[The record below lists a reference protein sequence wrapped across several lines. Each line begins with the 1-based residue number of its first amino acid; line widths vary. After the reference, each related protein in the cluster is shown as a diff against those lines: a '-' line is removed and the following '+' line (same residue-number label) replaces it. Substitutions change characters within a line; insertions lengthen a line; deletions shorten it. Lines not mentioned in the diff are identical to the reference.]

1 MLLYCSA
8 ATNEVV
14 AKMQWL
20 SSQVPN
26 YWAWLCVFR
35 GDGGGVGAF
44 WSISSKESGC
54 CRLKY
59 RSCSPVWLLNLLMF
73 LLSAILSSILAV
85 SIMRNMLGW
94 CYFCCFLTAV
104 IVPQCS
110 WRKAMFSCGKER
122 KGEKKLS
129 QTVKAGLRKELCGL
143 VDAGFLCKNCP
154 CEWMFPWDVLHTHTG
169 SHWSQSW
176 LLPHRGLSELL
187 AGMHLQPCSCSSAC
201 MAISATLPP
210 NLSEQRGQVLHS
222 CTELHQSWPGAKLR
236 ASAVPADGLTTRSQP
251 LHWSHWN
258 AGTRLPL
265 IVLGRWAPGSTNI

>member
-1 MLLYCSA
+1 M
-8 ATNEVV
+8 
-14 AKMQWL
+14 
-20 SSQVPN
+20 
-26 YWAWLCVFR
+26 
-35 GDGGGVGAF
+35 GGGVGAF

-143 VDAGFLCKNCP
+143 VDAGFCAKIVPVNGCSHG
-154 CEWMFPWDVLHTHTG
+154 MFCTHTQGPTGASPG
-169 SHWSQSW
+169 SFPTEDCWSCW
-176 LLPHRGLSELL
+176 LGCT
-187 AGMHLQPCSCSSAC
+187 CSPA
-201 MAISATLPP
+201 A
-210 NLSEQRGQVLHS
+210 V
-222 CTELHQSWPGAKLR
+222 
-236 ASAVPADGLTTRSQP
+236 AVPAWLFLLHYHQTSLNNLAKSCKVAHNCTRADPVQS
-251 LHWSHWN
+251 S
-258 AGTRLPL
+258 
-265 IVLGRWAPGSTNI
+265 VLLLCLLMGSRQEANLCTEAIEMQAHDCL

>member
-1 MLLYCSA
+1 MTVISGAKLLSM
-8 ATNEVV
+8 VMRV
-14 AKMQWL
+14 QGW
-20 SSQVPN
+20 
-26 YWAWLCVFR
+26 W
-35 GDGGGVGAF
+35 GGVGAF

-129 QTVKAGLRKELCGL
+129 NSKSRPEEGAVWFGRCRFFVQKLSL
-143 VDAGFLCKNCP
+143 
-154 CEWMFPWDVLHTHTG
+154 WMDVPMGCSAHTHRVP
-169 SHWSQSW
+169 
-176 LLPHRGLSELL
+176 LEPVL
-187 AGMHLQPCSCSSAC
+187 APSPQRTVRAAGWDAPAALQ
-201 MAISATLPP
+201 L
-210 NLSEQRGQVLHS
+210 
-222 CTELHQSWPGAKLR
+222 
-236 ASAVPADGLTTRSQP
+236 
-251 LHWSHWN
+251 
-258 AGTRLPL
+258 
-265 IVLGRWAPGSTNI
+265 